1 MQKINLFTIF
11 YVFLKLGLTSFGGPA
26 AHLNIFRRVFVQEK
40 AWLTSHDYQH
50 LIALTQLLPGP
61 SSSQVGIAIGYLK
74 HGYLGSVCAW
84 VGFTL
89 PSALIMMSLAIFDF
103 QFFQF
108 LQQPKSISA
117 IQIIVLTLIS
127 FAFWQMLR
135 SFCQF
140 TWQYLL
146 MLLSCALLLF
156 PLAIN
161 PFFIIVLSGCIGL
174 LIYHTQS
181 IKTAKI
187 DWKMFKNNKTGLLW
201 LLVFFSTFLAL
212 FILKIT
218 QANMLNQSIFGFY
231 STGSMVFGGGHV
243 VLPLLH
249 QEFVETG
256 LIETHRFEMG
266 YAFAQLMPGPLFSF
280 ASYLGA
286 LLPITASPVV
296 NSVIATVFI
305 FLPSFFLIF
314 ACLKYWSLLI
324 SNQRIQFIVF
334 AINAAVVGLLLA
346 TVIPMGMLSLNS
358 FKDALCAILLFILLK
373 LNISIFISFPL
384 IFVLYFY
391 F

>member
-1 MQKINLFTIF
+1 MYRSQGNQT
-11 YVFLKLGLTSFGGPA
+11 
-26 AHLNIFRRVFVQEK
+26 VQ
-40 AWLTSHDYQH
+40 
-50 LIALTQLLPGP
+50 
-61 SSSQVGIAIGYLK
+61 
-74 HGYLGSVCAW
+74 
-84 VGFTL
+84 
-89 PSALIMMSLAIFDF
+89 
-103 QFFQF
+103 
-108 LQQPKSISA
+108 
-117 IQIIVLTLIS
+117 
-127 FAFWQMLR
+127 
-135 SFCQF
+135 
-140 TWQYLL
+140 
-146 MLLSCALLLF
+146 
-156 PLAIN
+156 
-161 PFFIIVLSGCIGL
+161 
-174 LIYHTQS
+174 
-181 IKTAKI
+181 I
-187 DWKMFKNNKTGLLW
+187 DWKMFENNKTGLLW

-218 QANMLNQSIFGFY
+218 QSNTLFQSIFGFY

-346 TVIPMGMLSLNS
+346 TVLPMGMLSLNS

>member
-1 MQKINLFTIF
+1 MKKINLFTIF

-26 AHLNIFRRVFVQEK
+26 AHLNVFRQVFVHEK
-40 AWLTSHDYQH
+40 AWLSPHDYQH

-74 HGYLGSVCAW
+74 HGYLGSLCAW
-84 VGFTL
+84 IGFSL
-89 PSALIMMSLAIFDF
+89 PSASIMLSLAIFDF
-103 QFFQF
+103 KFFQF
-108 LQQPKSISA
+108 LQKPQSISA
-117 IQIIVLTLIS
+117 IQIIVLTVIS

-135 SFCQF
+135 SFCRL

-146 MLLSCALLLF
+146 MLLSCVLLLL
-156 PLAIN
+156 PLGIN
-161 PFFIIVLSGCIGL
+161 PFLVIIISAYIGYL
-174 LIYHTQS
+174 TYRSQGQTVQIYW
-181 IKTAKI
+181 KI
-187 DWKMFKNNKTGLLW
+187 FEKNKTGLLW

-218 QANMLNQSIFGFY
+218 QSSTLFQSIFGFY

-256 LIETHRFEMG
+256 LIETQRFEMG

-286 LLPITASPVV
+286 LLPITASPVI
-296 NSVIATVFI
+296 NSLIGTVFI

-324 SNQRIQFIVF
+324 SNQMIQSIVF

-346 TVIPMGMLSLNS
+346 TVIPMGILSLNS
-358 FKDALCAILLFILLK
+358 FKDLLCAIFLFILLK
-373 LNISIFISFPL
+373 LNVSIFISFPL